1 MVIYAENTVGPQ
13 RESALEQLSFI
24 TKINKC
30 ASSPGPDT
38 KLMQNSGKTTFKRT
52 SIDRLMNVLVLVVS
66 LINVSSFLQMCSS
79 FPDAPPL
86 CPHKWGNIR
95 SD

>member
-1 MVIYAENTVGPQ
+1 MLKSTVGSQ
-13 RESALEQLSFI
+13 TESALEQLSVV
-24 TKINKC
+24 TKIYTC

-66 LINVSSFLQMCSS
+66 LINMSSVIQMCLS
-79 FPDAPPL
+79 FPDTPPL